1 LFDIQPDVVSR
12 NSFSFEPM
20 LCQNAEPLP
29 EGQEWRYELKLD
41 GFRAIGRKAGRTSAL
56 VTQSERLHPPS
67 CGSG

>member
-1 LFDIQPDVVSR
+1 
-12 NSFSFEPM
+12 M

-56 VTQSERLHPPS
+56 VTQSEEFRTSVSNRSKRVRRFARPYFN
-67 CGSG
+67 